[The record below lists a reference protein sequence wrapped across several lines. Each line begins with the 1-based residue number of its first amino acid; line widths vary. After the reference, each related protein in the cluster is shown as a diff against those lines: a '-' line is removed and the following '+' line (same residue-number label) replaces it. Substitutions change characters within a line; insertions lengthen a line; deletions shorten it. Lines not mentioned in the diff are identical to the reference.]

1 MTLHN
6 RMFSKKY
13 ILHRMNQNLSLF
25 STQNEISSYYL
36 SSINTFIK
44 SFILYAIL
52 NVYFMAQIL
61 HRMCTNNVYVMYL
74 KIFS

>member
-13 ILHRMNQNLSLF
+13 ILDRINQNLSLF

-36 SSINTFIK
+36 FSINTFIK

-52 NVYFMAQIL
+52 NV
-61 HRMCTNNVYVMYL
+61 
-74 KIFS
+74 